1 MASGMAKEAT
11 VFQKIAARLRLNN
24 PAQRTSISSTALKN
38 VVLSAPFLGQFAI
51 NVLPVFRAM
60 VAVLVTM
67 DSWETRTETASQ
79 KINAPLRFVLKT
91 RSGQL
96 VTELVRILA
105 KIRIFP
111 KFAGHSRVEKQCA
124 HVLMATLD
132 TRMEFVSQK
141 RHVFIQ
147 VFCLIFWK
155 KCAALADE
163 EEMLDFVE
171 EKFPG
176 LDESKKCDPSTLPFA
191 SRFTGFFLKL

>member
-147 VFCLIFWK
+147 VLCYIFKRNAPRWPRKK
-155 KCAALADE
+155 KCSTL
-163 EEMLDFVE
+163 
-171 EKFPG
+171 
-176 LDESKKCDPSTLPFA
+176 SKKNFQVLMSPKNVIPQLFPSRHA
-191 SRFTGFFLKL
+191 IILKRNQ